1 MDTPPIDYQE
11 VYMFI
16 TRVIPALMVGS
27 LMVSSAFA
35 ATPATSSAS
44 SALTKDQVTAIQK
57 ECSKSNGGSMSSDA
71 YKSCVKTKED
81 ATLSKAGH
89 KK

>member
-1 MDTPPIDYQE
+1 MDTPPINYQE
-11 VYMFI
+11 VYMLI
-16 TRVIPALMVGS
+16 TRIIPALMVGS

-35 ATPATSSAS
+35 ATPSTSSA
-44 SALTKDQVTAIQK
+44 SALTKDQITAIQK
-57 ECSKSNGGSMSSDA
+57 ECSKANGGSMSSDA

-81 ATLSKAGH
+81 AALSKASQ